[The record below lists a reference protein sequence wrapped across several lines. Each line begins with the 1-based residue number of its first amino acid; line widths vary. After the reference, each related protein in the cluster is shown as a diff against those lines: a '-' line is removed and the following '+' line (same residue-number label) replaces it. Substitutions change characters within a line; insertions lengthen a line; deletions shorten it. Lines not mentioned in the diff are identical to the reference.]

1 MDISLK
7 PASDV
12 PLFRQLHDH
21 VVTLIARGD
30 LQPGDRLVSVR
41 ALAKELKVNP
51 ATVVKAYDLLKEEGL
66 LSSQE
71 RGGSVVMSPDKRGVM
86 TPHEV
91 LRPQI
96 ALLLAAGCSVVDIHR
111 AVDHVAAELG
121 AQEVQP

>member
-1 MDISLK
+1 MDISLN

-21 VVTLIARGD
+21 VVILIARGD
-30 LQPGDRLVSVR
+30 LQPGDRLASVR

-51 ATVVKAYDLLKEEGL
+51 ATVVKAYDLLKAEGL

-71 RGGSVVMSPDKRGVM
+71 RGGSVVMSPETRSVINS
-86 TPHEV
+86 HEV

-96 ALLLAAGCSVVDIHR
+96 ALLLAAGCSIADMHH

-121 AQEVQP
+121 VQEVQS